1 MKTMC
6 HNISFIVCVVLRY
19 KIRTFYL
26 VIWIL
31 RNVCLWDESLFG
43 FVVFCLVAVCCCDEK
58 IVVILGGCGCLYFF
72 CLLLFVKYLW

>member
-43 FVVFCLVAVCCCDEK
+43 FVKFLFD
-58 IVVILGGCGCLYFF
+58 GCV
-72 CLLLFVKYLW
+72 LL

>member
-19 KIRTFYL
+19 EIRTFYL

-43 FVVFCLVAVCCCDEK
+43 FVKFLFDGDV
-58 IVVILGGCGCLYFF
+58 
-72 CLLLFVKYLW
+72 LLWRKKLL